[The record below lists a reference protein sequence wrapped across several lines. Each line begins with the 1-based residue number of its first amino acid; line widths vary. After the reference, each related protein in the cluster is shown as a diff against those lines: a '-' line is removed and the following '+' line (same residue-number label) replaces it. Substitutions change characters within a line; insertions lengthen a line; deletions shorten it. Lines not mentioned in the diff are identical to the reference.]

1 MATTN
6 ETKPDEEVIT
16 VSREEMQVIDDGN
29 DEEDDEPQIHVRRV
43 FIAPVGFP
51 QPMPMMANLL
61 SHIAMAAKLEQ
72 ANKMN
77 SNPKHV
83 IIEESAEPTEV
94 SAMHDNGNDKANT
107 NKQALSG
114 GSTSKTTFTFKPM
127 KPAKSKHNTTKS
139 TTKPTKSKANSAPET
154 KSTEQPKSQNQSSS
168 SSSVDASELIQN
180 ALSRCYTLLTAL
192 VALIML
198 VSFAVYRLY
207 QEVVTYRNIKTS
219 FIA

>member
-72 ANKMN
+72 ASKMN

-83 IIEESAEPTEV
+83 IIEEPVEPTDV
-94 SAMHDNGNDKANT
+94 SAMRVNDNVSA
-107 NKQALSG
+107 NKQAISG

>member
-29 DEEDDEPQIHVRRV
+29 DEEDDGPQIHVRRV

-83 IIEESAEPTEV
+83 IIEEPVEPIEV
-94 SAMHDNGNDKANT
+94 SAIHDNGNA
-107 NKQALSG
+107 NKQAISG
-114 GSTSKTTFTFKPM
+114 GSASKTTFTFKPM
-127 KPAKSKHNTTKS
+127 KSTKSKHNTTKS
-139 TTKPTKSKANSAPET
+139 TTNSKSMSAPET
-154 KSTEQPKSQNQSSS
+154 KSTEQSKSQNQSSS